1 MILIDLCEIGIF
13 IISCCESSRG
23 GGVELGNAVLKK
35 VSDGYLRFLKQLGVY
50 SPWQYVRIEVSALA
64 DMKYKFL
71 KPFLDDMKLSMKRC
85 NVHNRLAWIMTCT
98 RVV

>member
-13 IISCCESSRG
+13 IIRCCESSRG

-71 KPFLDDMKLSMKRC
+71 KPFLNDMKSTMETGNVQKRL
-85 NVHNRLAWIMTCT
+85 NLIMS
-98 RVV
+98 